1 VYLPGSPSI
10 SAALPGPRKRIK
22 KGTYIMK
29 MRMLLPAAALC
40 IAIAGSTI
48 SRAQTPPFA
57 GQKPM
62 TCAEALKQAPKDD
75 PELAPVAKALGDYE
89 AKLKKTPKAV
99 PAKKAVVDAA
109 FKYGDM
115 LMHLP
120 QGKLSPRIQYR
131 AALALFRRAL
141 ELDPKHKGSMEEKQ
155 AIEDIYRNMPGG
167 IPK

>member
-1 VYLPGSPSI
+1 
-10 SAALPGPRKRIK
+10 
-22 KGTYIMK
+22 
-29 MRMLLPAAALC
+29 MLLPAAALC
-40 IAIAGSTI
+40 MIIAGATI
-48 SRAQTPPFA
+48 TQAQTPPFA
-57 GQKPM
+57 GGKPIS
-62 TCAEALKQAPKDD
+62 CAEALKQAPQAD
-75 PELAPVAKALGDYE
+75 PDLVPVAKALADYE
-89 AKLKKTPKAV
+89 AKLKKTPKAA

-120 QGKLSPRIQYR
+120 QGKLSPKIQYR